1 MLTQSSPI
9 IMLELNE
16 LCPPIVD
23 RMMAAGD
30 LPNFAWLKSQSDVH
44 VTFTDDPN
52 LEPWVQWVTLHTG
65 QPESVHGATE
75 LDEGHLID
83 TPRFWDKLADEGIES
98 LIFGSMNCRT
108 ERPDKV
114 WLLPDPWSAGVKATD
129 PAYQGFQDF
138 ISYHVTE
145 HTNPNA
151 KQGMSEMA
159 SVVSFLL
166 SHGLSLKTITDAISQ
181 IASEKTS
188 KTDRHW
194 RRAIILDQLMW
205 DVFEATYKKRRPDF
219 ATFFANSTAFLQHRY
234 WRHMSPESYTVR
246 PSDPDMVAYGN
257 AIEDSYRHMDR
268 IIARTRKLVGKNGR
282 IIFATALSQE
292 ANTRYEHIG
301 GKFVYRPHDFG
312 KLFEWAG
319 APKAKSFE
327 PVMTHQA
334 WATYDTPDQARAAQ
348 NALSNITSNG
358 APLIDSRITENR
370 LFFYSNLIS
379 VVEDGF
385 EVTHATEDKRITFT
399 DLFLLIG
406 QVNNSQHNRHG
417 CFWLPKLGN
426 APAAHAGTLP
436 LEETTD
442 LIMAQLTGAKERQAA

>member
-1 MLTQSSPI
+1 MVTQSSPV

-16 LCPPIVD
+16 LCPPIID

-65 QPESVHGATE
+65 QTEDVHGAAE

-83 TPRFWDKLADEGIES
+83 TPRFWDKLAENGTDS

-151 KQGMSEMA
+151 KQGMGEMA
-159 SVVSFLL
+159 SVVAFLL
-166 SHGLSLKTITDAISQ
+166 SHGLSMKTIKDALAQ

-234 WRHMSPESYTVR
+234 WRHMSPESYTVK
-246 PSDPDMVAYGN
+246 PSESDMAAYGN
-257 AIEDSYRHMDR
+257 AVEDSYRHMDG
-268 IIARTRKLVGKNGR
+268 IIGRTRKLIGKTGR

-292 ANTRYEHIG
+292 ANTKYEHIG
-301 GKFVYRPHDFG
+301 GKFVYRPHSFE

-319 APKAKSFE
+319 APKATSFE

-334 WATYDTPDQARAAQ
+334 WASYETEDQAKAAQ
-348 NALSNITSNG
+348 AALNNITSNG
-358 APLIDSRITENR
+358 APIIDSRVDENR

-379 VVEDGF
+379 IVEDGF
-385 EVTHATEDKRITFT
+385 EVTHATENKRIDYT

-417 CFWLPKLGN
+417 CFWLPKAGASPTVN
-426 APAAHAGTLP
+426 DGTLP
-436 LEETTD
+436 LEKTTD
-442 LIMAQLTGAKERQAA
+442 LIMAQLTPAKKLEVA

>member
-1 MLTQSSPI
+1 MANKSSPV

-23 RMMAAGD
+23 RMMAAGE
-30 LPNFAWLKSQSDVH
+30 LPNFSWLKGQSDVH
-44 VTFTDDPN
+44 VTFTDDPS

-65 QPESVHGATE
+65 EPESVHGATE

-83 TPRFWDKLADEGIES
+83 TPRFWDEMADDGIES

-114 WLLPDPWSAGVKATD
+114 WLLPDPWSVGVKATD

-138 ISYHVTE
+138 ISNNVRE

-151 KQGMSEMA
+151 KQGAREMA
-159 SVVSFLL
+159 GVVSFLL
-166 SHGLSLKTITDAISQ
+166 SHGLSLKTIKDAVSQ

-188 KTDRHW
+188 KSDRHW

-234 WRHMSPESYTVR
+234 WRHMSPESYQVK
-246 PSDPDMVAYGN
+246 PSAADMESYGD
-257 AIEDSYRHMDR
+257 AIEDSYRHMDNL
-268 IIARTRKLVGKNGR
+268 IARARKLVGENGR

-301 GKFVYRPHDFG
+301 GKFVYRAHDFK
-312 KLFEWAG
+312 KLFDWAG
-319 APKAKSFE
+319 APSGATFE

-334 WATYDTPDQARAAQ
+334 WATYKTEEEANAAHA
-348 NALSNITSNG
+348 ALQNITSNG
-358 APLIDSRITENR
+358 KSIMDSRVDENR
-370 LFFYSNLIS
+370 VFFCSNIIS

-385 EVTHATEDKRITFT
+385 EVTHATDNKRIAFT
-399 DLFLLIG
+399 DLFFLIG

-417 CFWLPKLGN
+417 CFWLPKAGDT
-426 APAAHAGTLP
+426 PVVHDGTLP
-436 LEETTD
+436 LEKTTAM
-442 LIMAQLTGAKERQAA
+442 IMAQLTSEKALEAA